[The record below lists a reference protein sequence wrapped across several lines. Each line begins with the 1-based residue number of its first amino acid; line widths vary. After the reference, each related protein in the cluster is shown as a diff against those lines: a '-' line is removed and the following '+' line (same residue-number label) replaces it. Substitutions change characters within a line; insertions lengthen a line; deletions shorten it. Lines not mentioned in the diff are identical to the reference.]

1 MAVILESET
10 FIGSVVRPKKNDS
23 IPGTLSIQKMYVYG
37 TQLFNGVHDHAPPH
51 GNQFCKL
58 VLKLAPGRHTV
69 RNAFAPEPHSGQRP
83 NLSIFT
89 LNQWM
94 S

>member
-10 FIGSVVRPKKNDS
+10 FIGSVVRSKK
-23 IPGTLSIQKMYVYG
+23 IQFLEHSQSRKMYVYG

-58 VLKLAPGRHTV
+58 VLKLAPGRTYCTECI
-69 RNAFAPEPHSGQRP
+69 R
-83 NLSIFT
+83 T
-89 LNQWM
+89 
-94 S
+94 